1 MIAESGIISFVSLMV
16 LFGLI
21 IVCKSTY
28 CAPASLRLYIL
39 TEEYRKIS
47 QIRFQTMETNKF
59 TCWRICC
66 ELLET
71 FFIDFSE
78 LNVTFLQL
86 SLFVADLLQSI
97 GGAMDIKWVH
107 TGIVQ
112 IGHYCTAEGDS
123 FITINCE
130 YYWKLSLDRSYST
143 TWRDCCCFRHR
154 SECPACI
161 D

>member
-21 IVCKSTY
+21 IVRGFIRCTRF
-28 CAPASLRLYIL
+28 PLRSYIV

-47 QIRFQTMETNKF
+47 QIRFETLETDKF
-59 TCWRICC
+59 TCWCICC

-78 LNVTFLQL
+78 LSVAFLQL

-123 FITINCE
+123 SILIYRGC
-130 YYWKLSLDRSYST
+130 YWKLSLDRTYSA
-143 TWRDCCCFRHR
+143 TWRDCCRFCHR
-154 SECPACI
+154 SEWSACI
-161 D
+161 K